1 MTCRSFHDIRHLDL
15 SLLGHRGEENLRGQK
30 NITTD
35 ESGRALATISLGGMK
50 EVPSLGSTLSINVQ
64 WVGPTRELIKESA
77 SVK

>member
-1 MTCRSFHDIRHLDL
+1 MTRRSFHDIRHLDL
-15 SLLGHRGEENLRGQK
+15 SLSGHRGEEDLRGQQ

-35 ESGRALATISLGGMK
+35 ESGKALATINLGGLK
-50 EVPSLGSTLSINVQ
+50 EVPSLGSTLRISVQ